1 MTTILSIN
9 ASAPGVNRAL
19 TSASKETGV
28 AMERLASGKK
38 INSAADD
45 AAGFSIAE
53 TMTSQI
59 KGLNRAV
66 KNIND
71 AISLVTTAQATT
83 KEISDI
89 VQRIR
94 ELTVQ
99 SLNELNTQSDKEF
112 LQLEIESLVAEIDK
126 IATQSNFN
134 GTSYHQNT
142 MYSIQTGIN
151 DGDQFHFHTPY
162 VSSSFMGNAL
172 AAVQNASTISNAST
186 DSDGNPVSGI
196 SSITVDSAN
205 WDGNSNKFAVN
216 DFIMF
221 SNFDAPHSETGN
233 QFYQV
238 LTVLDNEDGSQT
250 LTISGEIEDQA
261 SVFAGNNT
269 LAYVVAE
276 MELPEDGGFK
286 IISNGGSKTL
296 ANLDVTDSDRTS
308 GALASI
314 DFALRTLNDSAV
326 RLGVTENRLHFSIS
340 NLVGTGLATE
350 AARSRIQDTDFAVE
364 SARLAKSMVLQQSAA
379 AMLSQSNAQPELVL
393 SLIKG

>member
-9 ASAPGVNRAL
+9 ASTPGVNRAL
-19 TSASKETGV
+19 TSASKEAGV

-71 AISLVTTAQATT
+71 AISLVTTAQATS
-83 KEISDI
+83 KEITDI

-112 LQLEIESLVAEIDK
+112 LQLEIDSLIAEIDK
-126 IATQSNFN
+126 IATQSSFN
-134 GTSYHQNT
+134 GANYHQNT
-142 MYSIQTGIN
+142 MYSIQTGIA

-162 VSSSFMGNAL
+162 VSTSFLGSAL
-172 AAVQNASTISNAST
+172 ATVQSANT
-186 DSDGNPVSGI
+186 VSEGV
-196 SSITVDSAN
+196 SSITVNSNN
-205 WDGNSNKFAVN
+205 WDENSNKFAVN
-216 DFIMF
+216 DFLLF
-221 SNFDAPHSETGN
+221 SNFDAPHSETGS
-233 QFYQV
+233 QGYQV
-238 LTVLDNEDGSQT
+238 TNVLDNEDGSQT
-250 LTISGEIEDQA
+250 LTINGEIEDQA
-261 SVFAGNNT
+261 SVFAGNNV
-269 LAYVVAE
+269 LAFVVAE
-276 MELPEDGGFK
+276 FEFPEEGGIN
-286 IISNGGSKTL
+286 IISNGGSKSL
-296 ANLDVTDSDRTS
+296 ANLDITVSEGTS
-308 GALASI
+308 GALATI
-314 DFALRTLNDSAV
+314 DAALRTLNSGSV

-340 NLVGTGLATE
+340 NIVGTGLATE

-393 SLIKG
+393 SLNKG

>member
-1 MTTILSIN
+1 MTGILSIN

-19 TSASKETGV
+19 NSAVKVAGI

-66 KNIND
+66 QNIND

-83 KEISDI
+83 KEITDI

-112 LQLEIESLVAEIDK
+112 LQLEIDALVAQIDK
-126 IATQSNFN
+126 IATQSSFN
-134 GTSYHQNT
+134 GQNYHGNT

-151 DGDQFHFHTPY
+151 DGDQLHFHTNY
-162 VSSSFMGNAL
+162 VSSSFLGNAL
-172 AAVQNASTISNAST
+172 ATVQSASTIT
-186 DSDGNPVSGI
+186 DSLSSVTVNSG
-196 SSITVDSAN
+196 N
-205 WDGNSNKFAVN
+205 WDDNSNKFAVN
-216 DFIMF
+216 DFILF
-221 SNFDAPHSETGN
+221 STFDPPHSETGT
-233 QFYQV
+233 QGYQIV
-238 LTVLDNEDGSQT
+238 NVVDNEDGSQT
-250 LTISGEIEDQA
+250 LTLNGQIEDQA
-261 SVFAGNNT
+261 SIFAGNNI
-269 LAYVVAE
+269 LAFVVAE
-276 MELPEDGGFK
+276 LEFPEGGGFNL
-286 IISNGGSKTL
+286 ISNGGSKSL
-296 ANLDVTDSDRTS
+296 ANLDITNSDKTS

-314 DFALRTLNDSAV
+314 DAALRSLNTGAV
-326 RLGVTENRLHFSIS
+326 RLGVTENRLQFSVS
-340 NLVGTGLATE
+340 NLLGTGLATE

-364 SARLAKSMVLQQSAA
+364 SARLAKSMVLKQSTT
-379 AMLSQSNAQPELVL
+379 AMLSQSNAQSELVL
-393 SLIKG
+393 SLIKD

>member
-1 MTTILSIN
+1 MSTILSIN

-19 TSASKETGV
+19 TSASKETGL

-83 KEISDI
+83 KEITDI

-126 IATQSNFN
+126 ISTQSNFN
-134 GTSYHQNT
+134 GTNYHQNT

-162 VSSSFMGNAL
+162 VSTSFMGSAL
-172 AAVQNASTISNAST
+172 ANVESASTISE
-186 DSDGNPVSGI
+186 GI
-196 SSITVDSAN
+196 SSITVDSTN
-205 WDGNSNKFAVN
+205 WDGNSNKFAAN
-216 DFIMF
+216 DFILF
-221 SNFDAPHSETGN
+221 SNFDAPHSETGT
-233 QFYQV
+233 QGYQV
-238 LTVLDNEDGSQT
+238 LNVLDNEDGSQT

-269 LAYVVAE
+269 LAFVVAE
-276 MELPEDGGFK
+276 FEFPEDGGFNL
-286 IISNGGSKTL
+286 ISKGGSKSL
-296 ANLDVTDSDRTS
+296 ANLDVTDSANTS

-314 DFALRTLNDSAV
+314 DFALRTLNSGAV